1 MDMHQKRR
9 QSSLR
14 PGRKMCMQDICWHHC
29 LSCLANPYSPLH
41 LPQLHLFSFEAGD
54 FGGNQLKEKER
65 PSPVCTYNYFSSR
78 DSVLKTHFFF
88 KSQCCCTK
96 INMKEMIPCHDCNM
110 ISMMHKLPDFSSVV
124 DILYSWKCAWKEEHA
139 CSLSYGLGYIS
150 EQGLIFWAIDMVISA
165 VDRLYP
171 LQPGIIFYNGKFS
184 FNFNRY
190 L

>member
-1 MDMHQKRR
+1 
-9 QSSLR
+9 
-14 PGRKMCMQDICWHHC
+14 
-29 LSCLANPYSPLH
+29 
-41 LPQLHLFSFEAGD
+41 
-54 FGGNQLKEKER
+54 
-65 PSPVCTYNYFSSR
+65 
-78 DSVLKTHFFF
+78 
-88 KSQCCCTK
+88 
-96 INMKEMIPCHDCNM
+96 MKEMIPCHDCNM

-171 LQPGIIFYNGKFS
+171 LQPGNIFYNGKFS